1 MNEETEIISP
11 MNEESFYSV
20 LPEITLE
27 LNVVSLPQTDGYY
40 SRGEDVIEKYSDTEM
55 EYELHPI

>member
-1 MNEETEIISP
+1 